1 MEEIVKKG
9 DVPPLPEGVKIRMAS
24 RGALPGL
31 EIQDLSEESIR
42 SIVEKVRTGKYRS
55 VMMAPDEEN
64 EEGFLELESS
74 DELIFLQI
82 WDAETETS
90 WACFDPELLDSNEE
104 APITPSDG
112 QSVFPM
118 KCTMR
123 DRELAAR
130 CVEWY
135 AHTLE
140 PYPGM
145 DWRKESFS

>member
-9 DVPPLPEGVKIRMAS
+9 NVPPLPEGGKIRMAS

-42 SIVEKVRTGKYRS
+42 SIVDKVRTGKYRS

-145 DWRKESFS
+145 DWLKESFS

>member
-42 SIVEKVRTGKYRS
+42 SIVDKVRTGKYRS

-145 DWRKESFS
+145 EWLKETW

>member
-31 EIQDLSEESIR
+31 EIQDLSEESIQ
-42 SIVEKVRTGKYRS
+42 SIVDKVRTGKYRS

-145 DWRKESFS
+145 DWLKET

>member
-42 SIVEKVRTGKYRS
+42 SIVDKVRTGKYRS

-123 DRELAAR
+123 DRE
-130 CVEWY
+130 
-135 AHTLE
+135 
-140 PYPGM
+140 
-145 DWRKESFS
+145 DRKSVV

>member
-31 EIQDLSEESIR
+31 EIQNLSEESIR

-123 DRELAAR
+123 DRELAAK

-145 DWRKESFS
+145 DWLKET

>member
-1 MEEIVKKG
+1 MEKIVKKG

-123 DRELAAR
+123 DRELAAK

-145 DWRKESFS
+145 DWLKET

>member
-42 SIVEKVRTGKYRS
+42 SIVDKVRTGKYRC

-145 DWRKESFS
+145 DWLKESFS

>member
-9 DVPPLPEGVKIRMAS
+9 NVPPLPEGVKIRMAS

-42 SIVEKVRTGKYRS
+42 SIVDKVRTGKYRS

-145 DWRKESFS
+145 DWMKESFS

>member
-42 SIVEKVRTGKYRS
+42 SIVDKVRTGKYRS

-145 DWRKESFS
+145 DWLKET

>member
-42 SIVEKVRTGKYRS
+42 SIVDKVRTGKYRS

-64 EEGFLELESS
+64 EEGFLELEST

-145 DWRKESFS
+145 DWLKET

>member
-31 EIQDLSEESIR
+31 EIQNLSEESIR
-42 SIVEKVRTGKYRS
+42 SIVDKVRTGKYRS

-123 DRELAAR
+123 DRELAAK

-145 DWRKESFS
+145 DWLKET

>member
-31 EIQDLSEESIR
+31 EIQNLSEESIR
-42 SIVEKVRTGKYRS
+42 SIVDKVRTGKYRS

-104 APITPSDG
+104 APITPRDG

-145 DWRKESFS
+145 DWLKET

>member
-24 RGALPGL
+24 RGALPSL

-42 SIVEKVRTGKYRS
+42 SIVDKVRTGKYRS

-145 DWRKESFS
+145 DWLKESFS

>member
-31 EIQDLSEESIR
+31 EIQNLSEESIR
-42 SIVEKVRTGKYRS
+42 SIVDKVRTGKYRS

-145 DWRKESFS
+145 DWLKET

>member
-42 SIVEKVRTGKYRS
+42 SIVDKVRTRKYRS

-145 DWRKESFS
+145 DWLKET

>member
-9 DVPPLPEGVKIRMAS
+9 NVPPLPEGVKIRMAS

-42 SIVEKVRTGKYRS
+42 SIVDKVRTGKYRS

-145 DWRKESFS
+145 DWLKET

>member
-42 SIVEKVRTGKYRS
+42 SIVDKVRTGKYRS

-123 DRELAAR
+123 DRDLAAK

-145 DWRKESFS
+145 DWLKESFS

>member
-9 DVPPLPEGVKIRMAS
+9 DVPPLPEGIKIRMAS

-123 DRELAAR
+123 DRELAAK

-145 DWRKESFS
+145 DWLKESFS

>member
-1 MEEIVKKG
+1 MEEIIKKRE
-9 DVPPLPEGVKIRMAS
+9 VPPLPEGIKIQMAS

-42 SIVEKVRTGKYRS
+42 SIVDKVRTGKYRS

-145 DWRKESFS
+145 DWLKET

>member
-1 MEEIVKKG
+1 MREEIIAKQE
-9 DVPPLPEGVKIRMAS
+9 VPPMPEGVKIQSAG

-42 SIVEKVRTGKYRS
+42 SIVDKVRTGKYRS

-145 DWRKESFS
+145 DWLKET

>member
-42 SIVEKVRTGKYRS
+42 SIVDKVRTGKYRS

-135 AHTLE
+135 AHTLK

-145 DWRKESFS
+145 DWLKET

>member
-145 DWRKESFS
+145 DWLKET

>member
-1 MEEIVKKG
+1 
-9 DVPPLPEGVKIRMAS
+9 MAS

-42 SIVEKVRTGKYRS
+42 SIVDKVRTGKYRS

-145 DWRKESFS
+145 DWLKESFS

>member
-1 MEEIVKKG
+1 
-9 DVPPLPEGVKIRMAS
+9 MAS

-31 EIQDLSEESIR
+31 EIQNLSEESIR
-42 SIVEKVRTGKYRS
+42 SIVDKVRTGKYRS

-145 DWRKESFS
+145 DWLKESFS

>member
-9 DVPPLPEGVKIRMAS
+9 NVPPLPEGVKIRMAS

-31 EIQDLSEESIR
+31 EIQDLSEESIQ
-42 SIVEKVRTGKYRS
+42 SIVDKVRTGKYRS

-145 DWRKESFS
+145 DWLKET

>member
-9 DVPPLPEGVKIRMAS
+9 NVPPLPEGVKIRMAS

-31 EIQDLSEESIR
+31 EIQDLSGKSIR
-42 SIVEKVRTGKYRS
+42 SIVDKVRTGKYRS

-145 DWRKESFS
+145 DWLKET

>member
-31 EIQDLSEESIR
+31 EIQDLSGKSIR
-42 SIVEKVRTGKYRS
+42 SIVDKVRTGKYRS

-145 DWRKESFS
+145 DWLKET

>member
-24 RGALPGL
+24 RGALPDL

-42 SIVEKVRTGKYRS
+42 SIVDKVRTGKYRS

-145 DWRKESFS
+145 DWLKET

>member
-31 EIQDLSEESIR
+31 EIQNLSEESIR
-42 SIVEKVRTGKYRS
+42 SIVDKVRTGKYRS

-145 DWRKESFS
+145 DWLKESFS

>member
-42 SIVEKVRTGKYRS
+42 SIVDKVRTGKYRS

-123 DRELAAR
+123 DRELAAK

-145 DWRKESFS
+145 DWLKET

>member
-42 SIVEKVRTGKYRS
+42 SIVDKVRTGKYRS

-90 WACFDPELLDSNEE
+90 WACFDPELLDSNEV

-145 DWRKESFS
+145 DWLKET